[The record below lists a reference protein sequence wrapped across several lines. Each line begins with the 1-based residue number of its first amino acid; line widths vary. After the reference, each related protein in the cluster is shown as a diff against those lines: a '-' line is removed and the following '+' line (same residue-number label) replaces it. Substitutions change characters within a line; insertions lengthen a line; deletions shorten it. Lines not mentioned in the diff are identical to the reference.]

1 MSRFAGFLNP
11 IDRDRWKGSVFGTD
25 RAPAGRDHTSWVE
38 DVMTS
43 DTKRIAV
50 YSTLVTFLILAW
62 AYIPA

>member
-1 MSRFAGFLNP
+1 VGANMLLDEIN
-11 IDRDRWKGSVFGTD
+11 
-25 RAPAGRDHTSWVE
+25 TSWVE

-43 DTKRIAV
+43 DTKWIAV